1 MAVENRCPSCGAELP
16 VNAAESLCPSCL
28 MRSAA
33 RGEETTPSGT
43 TATIDH
49 SGQTP
54 GPNPDDPDKTAAYQ
68 SVSEVVTNP
77 DPAIGPWTQGAGP
90 SDETIPVNANS
101 HELPRKTKVR
111 YFGDY
116 EILQTI
122 AEGGMGVVYKA
133 RQVSLNRLVA
143 LKLIKSGVLADESE
157 LRRFQK
163 EAEVVALLDHVGIL
177 PIFEVGEHDGQ
188 RYLSIKLVEGGNLRD
203 RLDSFKDN
211 PRAAAG
217 LLVEIAQA
225 VHHAHVRGILH
236 RDLKPANILV
246 DSEGHPHV
254 TDFGLAKR
262 VEGDIDLTISGA
274 IIGTPA
280 YMSPEQAYGRRG
292 SITTA
297 TDVYGLGAILYALL
311 AGKAPF
317 GGDSVLATLDAVRT
331 RPPDPPTKFNN
342 HVPRDL
348 ETICL
353 KCLEKEPARRYE
365 SCAGTRRRPATM
377 A

>member
-1 MAVENRCPSCGAELP
+1 MWCGTPCECRGKPLP
-16 VNAAESLCPSCL
+16 FLPDAIGGA
-28 MRSAA
+28 
-33 RGEETTPSGT
+33 GEETTPSGT

-262 VEGDIDLTISGA
+262 VEGDIDLTISGRDHRHPGLHEPRTSLWPTRLDHDGHRCLR
-274 IIGTPA
+274 IGC
-280 YMSPEQAYGRRG
+280 
-292 SITTA
+292 
-297 TDVYGLGAILYALL
+297 
-311 AGKAPF
+311 
-317 GGDSVLATLDAVRT
+317 DSLR
-331 RPPDPPTKFNN
+331 
-342 HVPRDL
+342 
-348 ETICL
+348 
-353 KCLEKEPARRYE
+353 PARGQG
-365 SCAGTRRRPATM
+365 ALRRR
-377 A
+377 